1 MFPTMTFHR
10 VATRLVAALAFVS
23 FGMTAVAPA
32 ASAAAAPAI
41 ILIVNTQQIFAQ
53 SKVGQSIRSQLQEQ
67 AKKLQ
72 IEDKKGQEATQADA
86 KALSD
91 QRSLL
96 SPEEFKKK
104 VQALEEKENDRQN
117 KMREKGE
124 ALQLGVN
131 KARQEVEAAI
141 RPIFADVMKK
151 NGATLLL
158 DQSVVLAGGVD
169 LDVTDDVLKQLDE
182 KLKTV
187 VVKPVSPADA
197 QKAAK

>member
-1 MFPTMTFHR
+1 MKFHR
-10 VATRLVAALAFVS
+10 FATRALAAMAFAFLTTAATVPAVAAA
-23 FGMTAVAPA
+23 GPAV
-32 ASAAAAPAI
+32 I
-41 ILIVNTQQIFAQ
+41 VIVNTQQIFAQ
-53 SKVGQSIRSQLQEQ
+53 SKVGQSIRTQLQDQ

-72 IEDKKGQEATQADA
+72 AEDKKGQDALQAEA

-96 SPEEFKKK
+96 SADDFKKK
-104 VQALEEKENDRQN
+104 VQALEQKEGERQN
-117 KMREKGE
+117 KMRAKGE

-169 LDVTDDVLKQLDE
+169 LDITDEVLKQLDE

-187 VVKPVSPADA
+187 VVKPVSQAEA
-197 QKAAK
+197 QKSAQ

>member
-1 MFPTMTFHR
+1 MKFHR
-10 VATRLVAALAFVS
+10 FATRALAALAFVS
-23 FGMTAVAPA
+23 LAAVTTAPA
-32 ASAAAAPAI
+32 VSAATPAVI
-41 ILIVNTQQIFAQ
+41 VIVNTQQIFAQ

-72 IEDKKGQEATQADA
+72 DEDKKGEAGVQAEA

-96 SPEEFKKK
+96 SAEDFKKK
-104 VQALEEKENDRQN
+104 VQALEQKEGERQN
-117 KMREKGE
+117 KMRAKGE

-169 LDVTDDVLKQLDE
+169 LDITDEVLKQLDE

-187 VVKPVSPADA
+187 VVKPVSPAE
-197 QKAAK
+197 AKKSAP

>member
-1 MFPTMTFHR
+1 MTFHR
-10 VATRLVAALAFVS
+10 VATRLLAALAFVS
-23 FGMTAVAPA
+23 LATAATAPA
-32 ASAAAAPAI
+32 AFAATPAV

-53 SKVGQSIRSQLQEQ
+53 SKVGVSIRTQLQDQ

-72 IEDKKGQEATQADA
+72 AEDKKGQAAVQAEA

-96 SPEEFKKK
+96 SPEDFKKK

-117 KMREKGE
+117 KMRAKGE

-131 KARQEVEAAI
+131 KARQDVEAAI

-187 VVKPVSPADA
+187 VVKPVTPTDAD
-197 QKAAK
+197 KAPQ

>member
-1 MFPTMTFHR
+1 MTFHR
-10 VATRLVAALAFVS
+10 VATRLLAALAFVS
-23 FGMTAVAPA
+23 LAT
-32 ASAAAAPAI
+32 AAAAPAAFAAAPAV

-53 SKVGQSIRSQLQEQ
+53 SKVGVSIRTQLQDQ

-72 IEDKKGQEATQADA
+72 AEDKKGQAAVQAEA

-96 SPEEFKKK
+96 SPEDFKKK
-104 VQALEEKENDRQN
+104 VQALEEKENDRQA
-117 KMREKGE
+117 KMRAKGE

-169 LDVTDDVLKQLDE
+169 LDITDDVLKQLDE

-187 VVKPVSPADA
+187 VVKPVAPTDAD
-197 QKAAK
+197 KAPQ

>member
-1 MFPTMTFHR
+1 MTFHR
-10 VATRLVAALAFVS
+10 VATRLLAALAFVS
-23 FGMTAVAPA
+23 LAT
-32 ASAAAAPAI
+32 AAAAPAAFAAAPAV

-53 SKVGQSIRSQLQEQ
+53 SKVGVSIRTQLQDQ

-72 IEDKKGQEATQADA
+72 AEDKKGQAAVQAEA

-96 SPEEFKKK
+96 SPEDFKKK
-104 VQALEEKENDRQN
+104 VQALEEKENDRQS
-117 KMREKGE
+117 KMRAKGE

-169 LDVTDDVLKQLDE
+169 LDITDDVLKQLDE

-187 VVKPVSPADA
+187 VVKPVAPTDAD
-197 QKAAK
+197 KAPQ

>member
-1 MFPTMTFHR
+1 MKFHR
-10 VATRLVAALAFVS
+10 FATRTFAALAFASVA
-23 FGMTAVAPA
+23 TLAAAPA
-32 ASAAAAPAI
+32 ASAATPAVI
-41 ILIVNTQQIFAQ
+41 VIVNTQQIFAQ
-53 SKVGQSIRSQLQEQ
+53 SKVGQSIRTQLQDQ

-72 IEDKKGQEATQADA
+72 DEDKKGEAAVQAEA

-96 SPEEFKKK
+96 SADDFKKK
-104 VQALEEKENDRQN
+104 VQALEQKEGERQN
-117 KMREKGE
+117 KMRAKGE

-169 LDVTDDVLKQLDE
+169 LDITDEVLKQLDE

-187 VVKPVSPADA
+187 VVKPVSPAE
-197 QKAAK
+197 AKKSAP

>member
-1 MFPTMTFHR
+1 MKFHR
-10 VATRLVAALAFVS
+10 FATRAFAALAFASVA
-23 FGMTAVAPA
+23 TLAAAPA
-32 ASAAAAPAI
+32 ASAATPAVI
-41 ILIVNTQQIFAQ
+41 VIVNMQQIFTQ
-53 SKVGQSIRSQLQEQ
+53 SKVGQSIRTQLQDQ

-72 IEDKKGQEATQADA
+72 DEDKKGEAAIQAEA

-96 SPEEFKKK
+96 SADDFKKK
-104 VQALEEKENDRQN
+104 VQALEQKEGERQN
-117 KMREKGE
+117 KMRAKGE

-169 LDVTDDVLKQLDE
+169 LDITDEVLKQLDE

-187 VVKPVSPADA
+187 VVKPVSPSEA
-197 QKAAK
+197 QKSAP